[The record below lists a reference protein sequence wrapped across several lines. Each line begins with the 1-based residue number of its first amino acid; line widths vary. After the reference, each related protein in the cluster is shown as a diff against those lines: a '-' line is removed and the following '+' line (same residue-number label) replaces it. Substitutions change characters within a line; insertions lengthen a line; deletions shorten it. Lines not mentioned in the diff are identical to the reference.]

1 MLIDKIWGWK
11 FIALKKTI
19 VVFFVVFRY
28 QSGDQTPASEKG
40 GEMVTSMPPPG
51 DLDVKT
57 QILQQQDLQ
66 KQTAAAA
73 KAKGSSAPT
82 SPMKEG
88 KKASFFG
95 KVILDI
101 LSKPNVFGRFSVPR
115 RPYIPCKF
123 FHFLF
128 IGLNLFTSS
137 FRQS

>member
-101 LSKPNVFGRFSVPR
+101 LSKPNLVGGVRISPA
-115 RPYIPCKF
+115 IF
-123 FHFLF
+123 FIFLF
-128 IGLNLFTSS
+128 FS
-137 FRQS
+137 

>member
-101 LSKPNVFGRFSVPR
+101 LSKPNLVGPR
-115 RPYIPCKF
+115 LPYIPCNL
-123 FHFLF
+123 FHFFIFF